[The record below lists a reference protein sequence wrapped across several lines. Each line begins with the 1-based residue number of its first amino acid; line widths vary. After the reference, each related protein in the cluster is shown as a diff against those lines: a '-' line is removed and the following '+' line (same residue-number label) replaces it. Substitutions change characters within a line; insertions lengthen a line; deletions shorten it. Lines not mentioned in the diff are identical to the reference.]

1 MFVSFSLIFTFSTLQ
16 GVTFEKQ
23 KLFQTKHPVF
33 TLVFETESALRGLVC
48 EIRTYEA
55 ATTKLHHRYI
65 LKRTSLFD
73 FRTFFHICYFS
84 LREFDVHVSCFA
96 LLEKHY
102 WCEGKPEKEKKRKN
116 FTRLWCFIIVIL
128 MKVHF
133 LRHNNP
139 RTLNCS
145 YFCYNPFHTH
155 E

>member
-1 MFVSFSLIFTFSTLQ
+1 MYVSFSLIFTFSTLQ

-23 KLFQTKHPVF
+23 NLFQTKHPVF
-33 TLVFETESALRGLVC
+33 TLVFEVESALRGLVC
-48 EIRTYEA
+48 GRRTLEA

-65 LKRTSLFD
+65 LKRTSLRFPHI
-73 FRTFFHICYFS
+73 FPYLLFQFTGIWRTC
-84 LREFDVHVSCFA
+84 LMLCFTWKA
-96 LLEKHY
+96 LLMRRQARKR
-102 WCEGKPEKEKKRKN
+102 KKRKN
-116 FTRLWCFIIVIL
+116 FTCLWWYIIVIL